1 MDLKKSFYVG
11 LDVGNYSTKTSNT
24 TTTSGYKQYA
34 EKPYGAANILKY
46 DGVYYVPTLKPLS
59 YLKDK
64 TSNDRCLILS
74 LLGIAQEILLAA
86 KNEKDVQAAI
96 TDVTDLYLGVGLP
109 PAHMSS
115 LSENLE
121 NYYMNHFKNGIT
133 FEYNGYNFS
142 LTLKG
147 LKIYPQDYAAVAVYN
162 PKRDDFITKKF
173 KNYYAIDIGG
183 YTIDVVPIH
192 SKKPVV
198 EGCKSLE
205 RGVLK
210 MYDQIASD
218 INRDLGQNVDETN
231 IEDVLRGEATC
242 LSEETISAINKYAQ
256 SWLDEIA
263 NKLNEDGLNF
273 DSYPV
278 VFLGG
283 GSKLFRKYIKAN
295 PLIKYFDFISDPRAN
310 AKGYKKLLM
319 AELPAR

>member
-121 NYYMNHFKNGIT
+121 NYYIIALLFP
-133 FEYNGYNFS
+133 F
-142 LTLKG
+142 
-147 LKIYPQDYAAVAVYN
+147 IYDY
-162 PKRDDFITKKF
+162 
-173 KNYYAIDIGG
+173 
-183 YTIDVVPIH
+183 
-192 SKKPVV
+192 
-198 EGCKSLE
+198 
-205 RGVLK
+205 
-210 MYDQIASD
+210 
-218 INRDLGQNVDETN
+218 
-231 IEDVLRGEATC
+231 
-242 LSEETISAINKYAQ
+242 
-256 SWLDEIA
+256 
-263 NKLNEDGLNF
+263 LNMICMGLNYCRK
-273 DSYPV
+273 SP
-278 VFLGG
+278 FL
-283 GSKLFRKYIKAN
+283 I
-295 PLIKYFDFISDPRAN
+295 
-310 AKGYKKLLM
+310 LLQ
-319 AELPAR
+319 